1 MFTDICRS
9 TDLMEA
15 MGDEAWE
22 ILLQWHDK
30 RLRSLFAQHSGEEI
44 KHSGDGFFIAF
55 PAPSDAAECAVAV
68 QRALDEHRRT
78 AGFAPQVRIG
88 FHQGKARRRGSDY
101 FGRGVNIA
109 ARIGANGEAGEI
121 LASSQTLA
129 ACGDEYDTSEPRAVH
144 LKGISEPVEVV
155 SVAWR

>member
-22 ILLQWHDK
+22 GLLQWHDN
-30 RLRSLFAQHSGEEI
+30 RLRSLFAEHSGEEI
-44 KHSGDGFFIAF
+44 KHSGDGFFISF
-55 PAPSDAAECAVAV
+55 SAPSEAADCAVAI

-78 AGFAPQVRIG
+78 AGFAPEVRIG
-88 FHQGKARRRGSDY
+88 FHQGKARRRGGDY

-109 ARIGANGEAGEI
+109 ARIGAEGEGGQI
-121 LASSQTLA
+121 LASRQTLA
-129 ACGDEYDTSEPRAVH
+129 ECGDGYGTSEPRAVR
-144 LKGISEPVEVV
+144 LKGISEPVEIV
-155 SVAWR
+155 SVDWH